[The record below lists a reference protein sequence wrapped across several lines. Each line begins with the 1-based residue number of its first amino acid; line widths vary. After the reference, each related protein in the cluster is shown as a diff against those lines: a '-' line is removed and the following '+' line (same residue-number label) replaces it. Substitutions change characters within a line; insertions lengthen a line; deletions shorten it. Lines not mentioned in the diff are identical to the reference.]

1 MDDTTKRYIPQRFM
15 TLPEIKRAARD
26 VLPHKV
32 WGFAEGGAETETT
45 LRRNHRALQRL
56 AIRQRVLVDVR
67 NIDLGTTFLGMKLPM
82 PVAVAPMGSL
92 GLFHPESD
100 LEMARGAGLGG
111 NLSVV
116 SGVVAWPVETV
127 AKVAKGP
134 LVFQLYHHGG
144 RSWVKERLA
153 RVEASGYRAVVL
165 TVDTAVYGRRER
177 DMRLCFDARFA
188 CESDTNPRPPDP
200 TYVARLTWD
209 DVGWLRSI
217 LSVPFGL
224 KGILTAEDARLAV
237 EAGVQFIW
245 VSNHGG
251 RQLDH
256 AQATIDVLP
265 EIVDAVAGRAEIVID
280 GGFTRGTDVVKAI
293 SLGAKVVAIGRT
305 ALWGLA
311 AEGAAGVNRTFQ
323 LLREEIATALGLCG
337 QTSIRGLKPD
347 LIRRVED

>member
-1 MDDTTKRYIPQRFM
+1 MNDTKRYMPERFM

-26 VLPHKV
+26 ILPYKV
-32 WGFAEGGAETETT
+32 WGFAAGGAETETT
-45 LRRNHRALQRL
+45 LRRNRRALQRL

-67 NIDLGTTFLGMKLPM
+67 HIDLSTTFIGMDLPM

-92 GLFHPESD
+92 GLFHPDGD
-100 LEMARGAGLGG
+100 LEMARGTGLSG

-116 SGVVAWPVETV
+116 SGVATWPVEIV
-127 AKVAKGP
+127 AKAAPGP
-134 LVFQLYHHGG
+134 LVFQLYHHGE
-144 RSWVKERLA
+144 RSGVKERLA
-153 RVEASGYRAVVL
+153 RVEESGYRAVIL
-165 TVDTAVYGRRER
+165 TVDTPVYGRRER

-188 CESDTNPRPPDP
+188 CTSDTNPRPPDP

-217 LSVPFGL
+217 VSLPLGL
-224 KGILTAEDARLAV
+224 KGILTPEDARLAV
-237 EAGVQFIW
+237 EAGVQIVW

-265 EIVDAVAGRAEIVID
+265 EIVNAVAGRAEIVID
-280 GGFTRGTDVVKAI
+280 GGFTRGTDVIKALA
-293 SLGAKVVAIGRT
+293 LGAKVVAIGRT

-311 AEGAAGVNRTFQ
+311 VEGAAGVDRTFQ
-323 LLREEIATALGLCG
+323 LLREELTTALALCA

-347 LIRRVED
+347 LIRPVDY